1 MNWFNRKKKKF
12 SGIVGPDIEVVPKKD
27 FDDYGEV
34 IRLKEVESTYSDEEE
49 SEDEYS
55 GGDDYNPI
63 YGSTVNKIK
72 ERGYVIC
79 GVYDNQWGFS
89 ERTGQRITSPEGD
102 MYHIW
107 EGFDGT
113 FVNHFP
119 PHCLEIKIK

>member
-1 MNWFNRKKKKF
+1 M
-12 SGIVGPDIEVVPKKD
+12 VPKKD
-27 FDDYGEV
+27 FDALQAEV
-34 IRLKEVESTYSDEEE
+34 IRLKEVESQHIQMQEE

-89 ERTGQRITSPEGD
+89 ERTGQRITRLKVICITFGKGL
-102 MYHIW
+102 ML
-107 EGFDGT
+107 T
-113 FVNHFP
+113 FVNHLLL
-119 PHCLEIKIK
+119 HCLEIKIK